1 MSQGYRFNGGVI
13 GKTNLWSSTQKG
25 VWDVKSPYINSITT
39 PTGSVIIRP
48 NVNANNLASNYVQ
61 YAWTVPASVTS
72 ISMLAIGGGGGGS
85 ASTLSS
91 NGVAGGGGGGGALSY
106 TNNLSVTPGDIY
118 TVYVGYGGDGGT
130 SSGNN
135 NAFEGGFSAMYRGG
149 NYVVYSQ
156 GGAKGSYNVTS
167 GYTANALG
175 GGSYGT
181 INTGGGNGGAG
192 GNGSNGNGGGG
203 GGGAGGYSGTGG
215 QGGRYNVVPTAG
227 SGGGGGGGGAVN
239 SYTSTVTSR
248 GGGTA
253 IFGQGS
259 NGAASSGNNTSG
271 NSSTQGYRGSEA
283 SATTIKSGEYGGGGC
298 GAEDDSGAGGGDGNR
313 GVVRIMWG
321 ESRSFPN
328 TNTDEASDLGNTTTV
343 NV

>member
-25 VWDVKSPYINSITT
+25 VWDVKSPYINSIV
-39 PTGSVIIRP
+39 PVTGSVIIRP
-48 NVNANNLASNYVQ
+48 NVNANNLASNFVQ
-61 YAWTVPASVTS
+61 YAWTVPAGVTS
-72 ISMLAIGGGGGGS
+72 VSILAIGGGGGGS
-85 ASTLSS
+85 TSTLSS

-106 TNNLSVTPGDIY
+106 RNNLSVTPGDTY
-118 TVYVGYGGDGGT
+118 NVYVGYGGDGGT

-135 NAFEGGFSAMYRGG
+135 NAFAGGETNVLAPNTS
-149 NYVVYSQ
+149 YVIRAQ

-167 GYTANALG
+167 GSGSHALG
-175 GGSYGT
+175 GTAYNY
-181 INTGGGNGGAG
+181 NTGGGNGGAG

-215 QGGRYNVVPTAG
+215 QGGRYNVSPTAG

-253 IFGQGS
+253 IFGEGA
-259 NGAASSGNNTSG
+259 NGAASSGNNSQG
-271 NSSTQGYRGSEA
+271 NSTTQGYRGSESA
-283 SATTIKSGEYGGGGC
+283 ATTIKSGEYGGGGC

>member
-25 VWDVKSPYINSITT
+25 VWDVKSPYINSIV
-39 PTGSVIIRP
+39 PVTGSVIIRP
-48 NVNANNLASNYVQ
+48 NVNANNLASNFVQ
-61 YAWTVPASVTS
+61 YAWTVPAGVTS
-72 ISMLAIGGGGGGS
+72 VSILAIGGGGGGS
-85 ASTLSS
+85 TSTLSS

-106 TNNLSVTPGDIY
+106 RNNLSVTPGDTY
-118 TVYVGYGGDGGT
+118 NVYVGYGGDGGT

-135 NAFEGGFSAMYRGG
+135 NAFAGGETNVLAPNTS
-149 NYVVYSQ
+149 YVIRAQ

-167 GYTANALG
+167 GYGSNALG
-175 GGSYGT
+175 GTAYNY
-181 INTGGGNGGAG
+181 NTGGGNGGAG
-192 GNGSNGNGGGG
+192 GNGSNGN
-203 GGGAGGYSGTGG
+203 
-215 QGGRYNVVPTAG
+215 
-227 SGGGGGGGGAVN
+227 GGGGGAVN

-253 IFGQGS
+253 IFGEGA
-259 NGAASSGNNTSG
+259 NGAASSGNNSQG
-271 NSSTQGYRGSEA
+271 NSTTQGYRGSESA
-283 SATTIKSGEYGGGGC
+283 ATTIKSGEYGGGGC